1 MTDKLDPELL
11 RLSEAAPGA
20 GEASARVRVMLALRH
35 APDAAEMARLET
47 CGLQGGAAY
56 GDVLTGTVPV
66 SDLGQLARD
75 PLVVK
80 IEGSR
85 PLEPEA
91 P

>member
-1 MTDKLDPELL
+1 MDKLDPELL
-11 RLSEAAPGA
+11 RLSREPMDSHESAA
-20 GEASARVRVMLALRH
+20 SVRVMLALRH
-35 APDAAEMARLET
+35 APDAAEMARLES
-47 CGLQGGAAY
+47 CGLQPGSAV
-56 GDVLTGTVPV
+56 GDILTGTVPV
-66 SDLGQLARD
+66 SDLGQLAAD